1 MYIILGLVLLIGS
14 FLPQIWAKRIIKLH
28 SNDRPDI
35 PGTGAELAIFL
46 IQKALPQTYQVE
58 IAASGVG
65 DHFNPK
71 TKSVVLSESIYHGRS
86 LSAVVI
92 SAHEVGHA
100 IQDHIGFGPLKTRTK
115 LVHAAFFFERMAS
128 IILIAAPIV
137 TLLTRAPMAGAGLL
151 AIAICSMILPIGI
164 HLITLPVEIDASF
177 NRALPILRGRFLD
190 DADLPAARKILTV
203 CALTYVAA
211 SLASLLNVWKWL
223 RLLKR

>member
-1 MYIILGLVLLIGS
+1 MFIILGLILLIGS
-14 FLPQIWAKRIIKLH
+14 FIPQIWAKRIIRIH
-28 SNDRPDI
+28 SKERPDI
-35 PGTGAELAIFL
+35 PGTGAELATFL
-46 IQKALPQTYQVE
+46 IKKALPQTYRVE
-58 IAASGVG
+58 IAASGAG
-65 DHFNPK
+65 DHFNPE
-71 TKSVVLSESIYHGRS
+71 TKSVALSDLVYHGRS

-115 LVHAAFFFERMAS
+115 LVHAALFFERLAS
-128 IILIAAPIV
+128 VILIAAPIV
-137 TLLTRAPMAGAGLL
+137 TLVTRAPMAGAGMF
-151 AIAICSMILPIGI
+151 AIAVCSMLLPISI

-177 NRALPILRGRFLD
+177 NRALPILKGRFLD
-190 DADLPAARKILTV
+190 DADLPAAKKILTV